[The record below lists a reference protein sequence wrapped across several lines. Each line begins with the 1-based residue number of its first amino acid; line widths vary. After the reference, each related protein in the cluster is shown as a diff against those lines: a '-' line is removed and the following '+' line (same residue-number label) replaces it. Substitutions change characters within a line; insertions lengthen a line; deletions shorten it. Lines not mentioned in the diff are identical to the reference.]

1 MDKTNRVYDEMA
13 VKTAAVTVPT
23 RGFRN
28 CVAALAAMIWGT
40 WVAAQIPPGS
50 TTSSDISPQGI
61 SSLTARSAVDA
72 RMKSEVIA
80 SLAQAIRD
88 TYVFPDVANKLEKA
102 LKDRQAKG
110 AYAAITSSNEFS
122 AVLTKQMA
130 EIAHDPHLRVM
141 YSANVVP
148 PEEAPKP
155 GQSPL
160 SPDAQSPVLQRQ
172 LQRNNYALQRV
183 ELLPGNVGYLKLNGF
198 TDADRGGATV
208 AGAMAFLANTDAL
221 IIDLREN
228 RGGNPGMVQLLA
240 SYFFSGGQPVHL
252 NDLSWRQIGSRDE
265 ILTQWWTLPYVP
277 GKRYLN
283 KEVYV
288 LTSGR
293 TFSAAE
299 EFTYDLQSLKRATIV
314 GETTRGGANPGG
326 FRRLSDHYS
335 AFIPTG
341 RAINPVTGTNW
352 EGKGVEPD
360 VKVPKENALQ
370 RAHRLALQ
378 HLIKEAPDTEEADS
392 LRQALE
398 SLDSGSAD
406 TTR

>member
-1 MDKTNRVYDEMA
+1 
-13 VKTAAVTVPT
+13 
-23 RGFRN
+23 
-28 CVAALAAMIWGT
+28 
-40 WVAAQIPPGS
+40 
-50 TTSSDISPQGI
+50 
-61 SSLTARSAVDA
+61 
-72 RMKSEVIA
+72 MKSEVIA

-299 EFTYDLQSLKRATIV
+299 EFTYDLQALKRATIV

-378 HLIKEAPDTEEADS
+378 HLIQEAPDTEEADS

>member
-1 MDKTNRVYDEMA
+1 MTIRTRDV
-13 VKTAAVTVPT
+13 TAST
-23 RGFRN
+23 RGLRKWA
-28 CVAALAAMIWGT
+28 AALAAAIWGT
-40 WVAAQIPPGS
+40 WVAAQMPPGS
-50 TTSSDISPQGI
+50 PTSADMPI
-61 SSLTARSAVDA
+61 DA
-72 RMKSEVIA
+72 RVKSEVIA

-88 TYVFPDVANKLEKA
+88 TYVYPDVANKLAKT

-110 AYAAITSSNEFS
+110 AYAAITSANDFS

-141 YSANVVP
+141 YSANVIP

-160 SPDAQSPVLQRQ
+160 SPDAQSPALQRQ

-240 SYFFSGGQPVHL
+240 SYFFSGDEPVHL
-252 NDLSWRQIGSRDE
+252 NDLSWRQIGSRAE

-299 EFTYDLQSLKRATIV
+299 EFTYDLQALKRATIV

-326 FRRLSDHYS
+326 FRRLSAHCS

-360 VKVPKENALQ
+360 VKAPKEGALQ
-370 RAHRLALQ
+370 SAQQLALQ
-378 HLIKEAPDTEEADS
+378 HLIKEASDKEEAVS
-392 LRQALE
+392 LRQALA
-398 SLDSGSAD
+398 SLEAGSAD